1 VGAGGEVFRERHLKD
16 SLNLIKKLPLG
27 KGDIIYISEFYKTN
41 PEYEIEMKK
50 YNLTLPSRMEI
61 REMANEFKLSV
72 KENVPRGVAVSIY
85 DIQQFIY

>member
-1 VGAGGEVFRERHLKD
+1 
-16 SLNLIKKLPLG
+16 
-27 KGDIIYISEFYKTN
+27 
-41 PEYEIEMKK
+41 MKK